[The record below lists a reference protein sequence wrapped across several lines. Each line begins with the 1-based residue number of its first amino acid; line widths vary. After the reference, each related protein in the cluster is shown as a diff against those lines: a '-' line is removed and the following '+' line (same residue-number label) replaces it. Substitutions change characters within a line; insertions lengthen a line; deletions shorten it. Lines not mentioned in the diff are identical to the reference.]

1 MRAVRTVIAGVER
14 LARALVIVLVVA
26 MLALVASQFV
36 DRYIHPIWRGF
47 PADEYVKVA
56 LVWLTFVG
64 FGLAMRAG
72 TEIRVDFVDRRLGA
86 RARLWLNGFFDLLLL
101 ALLGVILWKSIRLY
115 EVSTLQMIL
124 GTEMTVAVPVLG
136 MMIGCA
142 LMFLA
147 VLARLLRRASGIEL

>member
-1 MRAVRTVIAGVER
+1 MRAVRAVIAGVER
-14 LARALVIVLVVA
+14 LARALVVVLVVA

-72 TEIRVDFVDRRLGA
+72 TEIRVDFVDQRLGA

-115 EVSTLQMIL
+115 EVSTLQIIL

-136 MMIGCA
+136 LMIGCA